1 MQGIDPVNAPPDA
14 DDAWILVQ
22 DLRKVVGESG
32 RLEKDL
38 NTTNRGI
45 VIGPALV
52 QVVAIS
58 NISQPSYNQ
67 NGSPKMLYVTFTDGA
82 TKCRG
87 VVLNPISGI
96 TLHTPPGSKC
106 LLVNCQVWR
115 GCLMLD
121 QKTCTFLGGKV
132 NSLINSWKDQQERML
147 QKDIAVAA
155 GLKFTTR
162 RGDDKPPPFEN
173 FKQGQTKR
181 VKKQLPKQE
190 VQKKACSSFKQLGKS
205 QNRVSGRLD
214 DIRVDESELIL
225 EISDLSNSKQCLPAG
240 TQLKS
245 MLLHGAPTGALLDAR
260 LDKLGKA
267 FKQKLLI
274 FDVDP
279 DTKSIHNI
287 EQSRAPPPAPVHK
300 DLSAEAKE
308 FVPPGAKGPKGTRG
322 GGGGS
327 NERKDEGVAVV
338 PADREDEDEVEAVV
352 LMPAAQPKDREIPAA
367 RPEDEAEAVV
377 LMPAAQPKDR
387 EIPAAHPEGV
397 GVPARP
403 PEGRARGDEEVPAC
417 EDEEVAVAQANRKD
431 G

>member
-327 NERKDEGVAVV
+327 NVAKGRGGRGGSSRSRGRGRGRGGR
-338 PADREDEDEVEAVV
+338 ADASSTTQGQGDPSSTSRGRGGSS
-352 LMPAAQPKDREIPAA
+352 KAA
-367 RPEDEAEAVV
+367 RGKGTRGRGGSS
-377 LMPAAQPKDR
+377 MRGRGGRGSSSKPK
-387 EIPAAHPEGV
+387 
-397 GVPARP
+397 
-403 PEGRARGDEEVPAC
+403 GRG
-417 EDEEVAVAQANRKD
+417 